1 MSTPS
6 FSRRALVIGGGIA
19 LGVGVAS
26 VVGSR
31 RPAWAQSADAR
42 RLERRLELWSTYA
55 NKTENLTARYT
66 STRTS
71 SLLHE
76 PLVNTGALA
85 FDGPD
90 TLALVDDAMGGSK
103 TIIRDGRVLIA
114 PKQADGKDPDD
125 HVDPRRAPG
134 LLWLKDRLLACF
146 VAGEADSLIAG
157 AEAHAPRGRRP
168 RIELRP
174 PEGSPVRK
182 LVRVVILQLDPVGG
196 AVVHIQIDEAQ
207 GDSFVLAL
215 ADHRQNVDQAEIDRI
230 TDA

>member
-1 MSTPS
+1 MSHRLP
-6 FSRRALVIGGGIA
+6 SRRQALIGGGLT
-19 LGVGVAS
+19 LGLGLAATAVPRRAS
-26 VVGSR
+26 
-31 RPAWAQSADAR
+31 WAQSADAR

-55 NKTENLTARYT
+55 AKTDNLTARYT

-103 TIIRDGRVLIA
+103 TIIRGGRVQIS
-114 PKQADGKDPDD
+114 PKQGDGSDPDD
-125 HVDPRRAPG
+125 QIDPRRAPG
-134 LLWLKDRLLACF
+134 MLWLKDRLLACF
-146 VAGEADSLIAG
+146 TSGEGEALIAG
-157 AEAHAPRGRRP
+157 AQAHAPRGRRP

-174 PEGSPVRK
+174 LEGSPVRK

-196 AVVHIQIDEAQ
+196 AVVHVEIDEAQ
-207 GDSFVLAL
+207 GDSIELAL
-215 ADHRQNVDQAEIDRI
+215 ADHRQNVDQGEIDRVV
-230 TDA
+230 DA